1 MGIPQTTSHHVQVL
15 SHAHTGHPGR
25 GRTRLQGDDD
35 EEDGKALLRPDVLGQ
50 GQPDGQVQVD
60 QGEPRLLH
68 GTGSPS
74 PKGHATEDGDETS
87 PFLPC
92 PHLFHCVAI
101 PVHRYH
107 HLGKRAT
114 PEEETAEFLNDWVDF
129 QGDLEHKIG
138 NLTCVFDKMGLH
150 TASGDVNLKF
160 FTTDFWNNINLGSTL
175 AGSDPNWRSMLTTK
189 WTDSYN
195 KAQAI
200 PTETL
205 TRMSFMKSMPQ
216 LARNM
221 EFWMCAMEA
230 KTDAC
235 SAALQHSML
244 EDMYG
249 KDDGSINWTEYG
261 LPADK
266 YELASVATMVLINSK
281 SDMEK
286 FICSFFE
293 SDGTDM

>member
-1 MGIPQTTSHHVQVL
+1 MGIPHTTSHHVQVL
-15 SHAHTGHPGR
+15 SHAHTSHPGR
-25 GRTRLQGDDD
+25 GYKAMMMKKMAKHYFDQMCW
-35 EEDGKALLRPDVLGQ
+35 GKDNQMAKYKSIKESLASCMGQ
-50 GQPDGQVQVD
+50 AAPA
-60 QGEPRLLH
+60 PRAM
-68 GTGSPS
+68 PQ
-74 PKGHATEDGDETS
+74 KM
-87 PFLPC
+87 
-92 PHLFHCVAI
+92 VMK
-101 PVHRYH
+101 PVHSYHVPTYSIVSPYQFTRYH

-175 AGSDPNWRSMLTTK
+175 AGSDPAWRSMLTTK
-189 WTDSYN
+189 WTDCYN

>member
-1 MGIPQTTSHHVQVL
+1 MLRFCFVLTMATLAAAGPGYKSMMMKKMAKHYFDQMCWGKDNQMEKYKSIKESLAACMGEAAPAPRAMPQGAMPLNLVM
-15 SHAHTGHPGR
+15 
-25 GRTRLQGDDD
+25 
-35 EEDGKALLRPDVLGQ
+35 K
-50 GQPDGQVQVD
+50 
-60 QGEPRLLH
+60 
-68 GTGSPS
+68 
-74 PKGHATEDGDETS
+74 
-87 PFLPC
+87 
-92 PHLFHCVAI
+92 
-101 PVHRYH
+101 PVHSYQLPASTYSIVPPYQFARYH
-107 HLGKRAT
+107 TLGKRAT
-114 PEEETAEFLNDWVDF
+114 AEEETAEFLNDWVDF
-129 QGDLEHKIG
+129 KGDLKHKIG

-150 TASGDVNLKF
+150 TASGDVNLSF
-160 FTTDFWNNINLGSTL
+160 FTTDFWNNINLESTL
-175 AGSDPNWRSMLTTK
+175 AGSDPNWRSMLTTR
-189 WTDSYN
+189 WTDCYN

-200 PTETL
+200 PTEAL

-230 KTDAC
+230 KTDCC

-249 KDDGSINWTEYG
+249 KDDGSIDWTQYG

-266 YELASVATMVLINSK
+266 YELANVATMVLINSK

>member
-1 MGIPQTTSHHVQVL
+1 MGIPHTTSHHVQVL
-15 SHAHTGHPGR
+15 SHAHTSHPGR
-25 GRTRLQGDDD
+25 GWARLQGDDD
-35 EEDGKALLRPDVLGQ
+35 EEDGEALLRPDVLGQ

-74 PKGHATEDGDETS
+74 PKDHAAEDGDETS

-92 PHLFHCVAI
+92 PHLF
-101 PVHRYH
+101 
-107 HLGKRAT
+107 
-114 PEEETAEFLNDWVDF
+114 N
-129 QGDLEHKIG
+129 
-138 NLTCVFDKMGLH
+138 CVFDKMGLH

-175 AGSDPNWRSMLTTK
+175 AGSDPAWRSMLTTK
-189 WTDSYN
+189 WTDCYN

-205 TRMSFMKSMPQ
+205 TRMSFMKTMPQ

>member
-1 MGIPQTTSHHVQVL
+1 ML
-15 SHAHTGHPGR
+15 SVSY
-25 GRTRLQGDDD
+25 Q
-35 EEDGKALLRPDVLGQ
+35 
-50 GQPDGQVQVD
+50 
-60 QGEPRLLH
+60 
-68 GTGSPS
+68 
-74 PKGHATEDGDETS
+74 
-87 PFLPC
+87 
-92 PHLFHCVAI
+92 
-101 PVHRYH
+101 
-107 HLGKRAT
+107 
-114 PEEETAEFLNDWVDF
+114 
-129 QGDLEHKIG
+129 
-138 NLTCVFDKMGLH
+138 
-150 TASGDVNLKF
+150 VNLRF

-175 AGSDPNWRSMLTTK
+175 AGSDPAWRSMLTTK
-189 WTDSYN
+189 WTDCYN

-221 EFWMCAMEA
+221 EFWMCAMVSSANMLSNPLNKILFTSKPQEA

-266 YELASVATMVLINSK
+266 
-281 SDMEK
+281 
-286 FICSFFE
+286 
-293 SDGTDM
+293 

>member
-1 MGIPQTTSHHVQVL
+1 M
-15 SHAHTGHPGR
+15 
-25 GRTRLQGDDD
+25 
-35 EEDGKALLRPDVLGQ
+35 
-50 GQPDGQVQVD
+50 
-60 QGEPRLLH
+60 
-68 GTGSPS
+68 
-74 PKGHATEDGDETS
+74 
-87 PFLPC
+87 
-92 PHLFHCVAI
+92 
-101 PVHRYH
+101 
-107 HLGKRAT
+107 
-114 PEEETAEFLNDWVDF
+114 
-129 QGDLEHKIG
+129 
-138 NLTCVFDKMGLH
+138 
-150 TASGDVNLKF
+150 NLKF

-175 AGSDPNWRSMLTTK
+175 AGSDPAWRSMLTTK
-189 WTDSYN
+189 WTDCYN

-221 EFWMCAMEA
+221 EFWMCAMVSLRGCYRILSFTSKPQEA

-266 YELASVATMVLINSK
+266 
-281 SDMEK
+281 
-286 FICSFFE
+286 
-293 SDGTDM
+293 

>member
-1 MGIPQTTSHHVQVL
+1 MG
-15 SHAHTGHPGR
+15 
-25 GRTRLQGDDD
+25 
-35 EEDGKALLRPDVLGQ
+35 
-50 GQPDGQVQVD
+50 
-60 QGEPRLLH
+60 
-68 GTGSPS
+68 
-74 PKGHATEDGDETS
+74 
-87 PFLPC
+87 
-92 PHLFHCVAI
+92 
-101 PVHRYH
+101 
-107 HLGKRAT
+107 
-114 PEEETAEFLNDWVDF
+114 
-129 QGDLEHKIG
+129 
-138 NLTCVFDKMGLH
+138 
-150 TASGDVNLKF
+150 
-160 FTTDFWNNINLGSTL
+160 
-175 AGSDPNWRSMLTTK
+175 
-189 WTDSYN
+189 
-195 KAQAI
+195 
-200 PTETL
+200 
-205 TRMSFMKSMPQ
+205 SFMKSMPQ

-293 SDGTDM
+293 TMEPICDPRPNANVFKSQGKT

>member
-1 MGIPQTTSHHVQVL
+1 MLRFCFVLTMATLAAAGPGYKSMMMKKMAKHYFDQMCWGKDNQMAKYKSIKESLASCMGEAAPAPRSMMPQKMVM
-15 SHAHTGHPGR
+15 
-25 GRTRLQGDDD
+25 
-35 EEDGKALLRPDVLGQ
+35 K
-50 GQPDGQVQVD
+50 
-60 QGEPRLLH
+60 
-68 GTGSPS
+68 
-74 PKGHATEDGDETS
+74 
-87 PFLPC
+87 
-92 PHLFHCVAI
+92 
-101 PVHRYH
+101 PVHTYHVPTYSIVPPYQFARYH
-107 HLGKRAT
+107 TLGKRAT
-114 PEEETAEFLNDWVDF
+114 PEEETAEFLNNWVDF
-129 QGDLEHKIG
+129 KGDLEHKIG

-150 TASGDVNLKF
+150 TASGDVNLSF

-175 AGSDPNWRSMLTTK
+175 AGSDPAWRSMLTTR
-189 WTDSYN
+189 WTDCYN

-200 PTETL
+200 PTEAL

-235 SAALQHSML
+235 AAALQHSML

-249 KDDGSINWTEYG
+249 KDDGSIDWTQYG